1 MISDLEKFFYR
12 LRESIIAQ
20 QRLNIDNI
28 EDSLLMKTILNPEK
42 DRANYI
48 GKDWHNVLNNIGQT
62 YERPPSF
69 IAKRYL
75 VENDKVGGIYNIDI
89 WDRFN
94 AFVIIYPK
102 SITNSSE

>member
-1 MISDLEKFFYR
+1 MEKFFIKIVRGIAYISNK
-12 LRESIIAQ
+12 SIIDDSYKFEVFF
-20 QRLNIDNI
+20 IDENNL
-28 EDSLLMKTILNPEK
+28 ESQNDP
-42 DRANYI
+42 ANYI
-48 GKDWHNVLNNIGQT
+48 VKDWHNVLNNIGQT